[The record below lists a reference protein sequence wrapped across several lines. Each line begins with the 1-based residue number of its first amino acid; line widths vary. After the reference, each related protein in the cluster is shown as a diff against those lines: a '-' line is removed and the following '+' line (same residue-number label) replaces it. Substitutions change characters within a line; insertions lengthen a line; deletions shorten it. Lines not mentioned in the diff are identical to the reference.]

1 MGCRYYNGTL
11 LKQADGTVKELN
23 NDDIAGTR
31 RYIQSHQMR
40 IFFDQMDLRKAERKK
55 QQSPAPERHPR
66 ATSTRESPP
75 SSTGNPLEELWSNV
89 ESNDCRCHPCWA
101 LLITSSAANWYNAKL
116 MRNNSRLIVVVN
128 FYVLSARDYWAATV
142 IDIMESSLL
151 HVHNYYTI
159 M

>member
-66 ATSTRESPP
+66 ATSTSESPP
-75 SSTGNPLEELWSNV
+75 SSTGNPLEEL
-89 ESNDCRCHPCWA
+89 
-101 LLITSSAANWYNAKL
+101 
-116 MRNNSRLIVVVN
+116 
-128 FYVLSARDYWAATV
+128 
-142 IDIMESSLL
+142 
-151 HVHNYYTI
+151 
-159 M
+159 